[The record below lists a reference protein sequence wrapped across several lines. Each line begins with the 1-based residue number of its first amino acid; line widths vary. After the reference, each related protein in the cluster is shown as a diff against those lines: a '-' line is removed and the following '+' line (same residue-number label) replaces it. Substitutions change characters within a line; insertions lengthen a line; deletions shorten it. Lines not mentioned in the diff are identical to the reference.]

1 MNTDTRS
8 LWTVLIVL
16 LAGVFAVEPVS
27 AESGFGAAGAEA
39 DTSRTLEEMLNYA
52 IDDEFAAR
60 AEYEMI
66 MEEYGEIR
74 PFSNIIR
81 SEETHIALLEPLFVQ
96 YGYELPSDS
105 SASHVLLPES
115 LQNAFE
121 IGIEAEIAN
130 IAMYVSFLAG
140 ELPDDV
146 RVVFERLKAGSE
158 NHLIAFENGLQ
169 RYQ

>member
-1 MNTDTRS
+1 MNTYTKS
-8 LWTVLIVL
+8 MWTGIIIL
-16 LAGVFAVEPVS
+16 LTGVFAVEPVY
-27 AESGFGAAGAEA
+27 AESGFGAAGAQE

-74 PFSNIIR
+74 PFSNIMR
-81 SEETHIALLEPLFVQ
+81 AEEIHIALLEPLFAQ
-96 YGYELPSDS
+96 YGYELPADS
-105 SASHVLLPES
+105 SASHVVLPES

-130 IAMYVSFLAG
+130 IAMYVSFLAV

-158 NHLIAFENGLQ
+158 NHLIAFENGLHRIQ
-169 RYQ
+169 

>member
-1 MNTDTRS
+1 MNTDKRS
-8 LWTVLIVL
+8 LLIVSIVLIV
-16 LAGVFAVEPVS
+16 GTIAVEPVL
-27 AESGFGAAGAEA
+27 AQSGFGAAGAAA

-52 IDDEFAAR
+52 IDDEYAAR

-74 PFSNIIR
+74 PFSNIMR
-81 SEETHIALLEPLFVQ
+81 AEETHISLLEPLFLQ
-96 YGYELPSDS
+96 YGYDLPADS
-105 SASHVLLPES
+105 SASHVVIPES
-115 LQNAFE
+115 LKNAFE

-130 IAMYVSFLAG
+130 IAMYECFLAG

-146 RVVFERLKAGSE
+146 RDIFERLKAGSE
-158 NHLIAFENGLQ
+158 NHLLAFENGLQ

>member
-1 MNTDTRS
+1 MNIEKRS
-8 LWTVLIVL
+8 LTTVLIVL
-16 LAGVFAVEPVS
+16 LVGTFAVQTVF

-39 DTSRTLEEMLNYA
+39 DTCRTLEEMLNYA

-74 PFSNIIR
+74 PFSNIMR
-81 SEETHIALLEPLFVQ
+81 AEEIHIALLEPLFIQ
-96 YGYELPSDS
+96 YGYELPADS

-115 LQNAFE
+115 LKNAFE

-140 ELPDDV
+140 DLPDDV
-146 RVVFERLKAGSE
+146 RDVFERLKAGSE
-158 NHLIAFENGLQ
+158 NHLLAFENGLELNQ
-169 RYQ
+169 